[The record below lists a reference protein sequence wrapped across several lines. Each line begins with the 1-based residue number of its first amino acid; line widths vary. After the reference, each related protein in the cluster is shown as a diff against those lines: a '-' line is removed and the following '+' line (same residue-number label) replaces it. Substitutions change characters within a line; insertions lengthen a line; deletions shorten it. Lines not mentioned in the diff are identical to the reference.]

1 MPYLVAATNPLAR
14 VVCLALGGY
23 NFVLFARIISTWIRP
38 PAAGFGRVVFE
49 LLWDVTE
56 PVLRPFRKVLPP
68 VQAGG
73 LGLDF
78 SPILV
83 FVILGVLQ
91 SVICF

>member
-1 MPYLVAATNPLAR
+1 M
-14 VVCLALGGY
+14 
-23 NFVLFARIISTWIRP
+23 
-38 PAAGFGRVVFE
+38 AGIGRTVYE

-56 PVLRPFRKVLPP
+56 PVLRPLRKVLPP

>member
-1 MPYLVAATNPLAR
+1 MPLLIAAANPFAR
-14 VVCLALGGY
+14 VLCFSLGVY

-38 PAAGFGRVVFE
+38 PVAGIGRMAFE

-56 PVLRPFRKVLPP
+56 PVLTPFRKVLPP

>member
-1 MPYLVAATNPLAR
+1 MLLLAAAPNPLAR
-14 VVCLALGGY
+14 VICFALGVY
-23 NFVLFARIISTWIRP
+23 SFVLFARIISTWIRP
-38 PAAGFGRVVFE
+38 PIAGPGRVLYE

-56 PVLRPFRKVLPP
+56 PVLAPFRKILPP

-91 SVICF
+91 SVLCF